1 MKKDKGVL
9 KLSQEI
15 EIEFKNLL
23 TKEEFNQIRTYLS
36 FPDKGVAQTN
46 FYFETKDF
54 TLKNNHAALRIREKN
69 GEYTLTLKQPG
80 GQGLLE
86 THDFLTKEEANEWF
100 NGNPVSKT
108 HTAKQ
113 LADLDICPSD
123 LIYYGSLTTIRLEYK
138 HKGFIYVL
146 DDSHYNNHSDY
157 ELEIEAPSYDA
168 GLTTFNQL
176 LTTLSIPRRKTPNKI
191 ERFFSSLS

>member
-1 MKKDKGVL
+1 M
-9 KLSQEI
+9 SQEI

-36 FPDKGVAQTN
+36 FPDKGIVQTN
-46 FYFETKDF
+46 YYFETKDF
-54 TLKNNHAALRIREKN
+54 SLKNNHAALRIREKS
-69 GEYTLTLKQPG
+69 GEYTLTLKQPE

-86 THDFLTKEEANEWF
+86 THDCLTRVETDEWLS
-100 NGNPVSKT
+100 GHPVSKP

-113 LADLDICPSD
+113 LADMDIDPSN
-123 LIYYGSLTTIRLEYK
+123 LIYYGSLTTTRLEYN

-157 ELEIEAPSYDA
+157 ELEIEAPSYDV